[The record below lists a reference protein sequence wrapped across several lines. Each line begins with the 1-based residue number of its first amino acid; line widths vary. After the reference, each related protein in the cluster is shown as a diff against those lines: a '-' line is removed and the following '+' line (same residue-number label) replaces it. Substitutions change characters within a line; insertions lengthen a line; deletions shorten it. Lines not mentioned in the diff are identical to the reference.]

1 MSNVGSISSIKGPF
15 ITVSIDLFVKNSMEK
30 IRINR
35 ARLTDL
41 VWRTIL
47 EETSLHSLM
56 VRDELLSK
64 SSALDE
70 LRHHAAYNT
79 GSISTGAIYS
89 LFAAI
94 AFFRPK
100 IIAEVGTFIG
110 KSTFAMA
117 CGLDI
122 CHSEG
127 GQIFTCDFSNNIP
140 LDFGTTTQVLQ
151 YPMTSSGEMFRDL
164 LSKKIRCDII
174 LLDGRLPPEDLPVLG
189 KLLHHES
196 VILLDDFEGIEKG
209 VSNAALLM
217 PSLQATHLLAYPP
230 SFAMLK
236 EHGLHEGCSVAMI
249 VPRSLIE
256 HTHQ

>member
-1 MSNVGSISSIKGPF
+1 
-15 ITVSIDLFVKNSMEK
+15 MEK

-47 EETSLHSLM
+47 DETSLHGVT
-56 VRDELLSK
+56 VREELLTK

-70 LRHHAAYNT
+70 LRRHADYNT
-79 GSISTGAIYS
+79 GSISTGAIWS
-89 LFAAI
+89 LFAAV
-94 AFFRPK
+94 AFFRPLT
-100 IIAEVGTFIG
+100 IAEVGTFIG

-117 CGLDI
+117 CGLDV
-122 CHSEG
+122 CQKEG

-140 LDFGTTTQVLQ
+140 LEFGTTTRVRQ
-151 YPMTSSGEMFRDL
+151 YPLTASGDMFRDL
-164 LSKKIRCDII
+164 RSKGVRCDLV

-189 KLLHHES
+189 ELLHQES

-209 VSNAALLM
+209 VANAALLM

-230 SFAMLK
+230 SPALLLQ
-236 EHGLHEGCSVAMI
+236 HGLHEACSVAMI
-249 VPRSLIE
+249 VPRSLVE
-256 HTHQ
+256 HTNQ